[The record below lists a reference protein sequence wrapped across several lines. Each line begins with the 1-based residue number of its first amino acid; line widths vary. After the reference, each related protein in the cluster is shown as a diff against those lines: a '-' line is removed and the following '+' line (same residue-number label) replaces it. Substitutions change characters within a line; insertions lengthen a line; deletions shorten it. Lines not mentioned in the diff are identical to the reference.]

1 MVSLYLF
8 HIRKWALLM
17 QNCLI
22 CEHSAYDP
30 VVDKYYC
37 WASLSYIDILLDSSE
52 CSAYKNREEAE

>member
-1 MVSLYLF
+1 
-8 HIRKWALLM
+8 M

-37 WASLSYIDILLDSSE
+37 WACLTHIDILLDSSE
-52 CSAYKNREEAE
+52 CTAYKKRKEAE

>member
-1 MVSLYLF
+1 
-8 HIRKWALLM
+8 M

-37 WASLSYIDILLDSSE
+37 WARLVYIDVLLDSSE
-52 CSAYKNREEAE
+52 CSAYKSREEDE

>member
-1 MVSLYLF
+1 
-8 HIRKWALLM
+8 M

-37 WASLSYIDILLDSSE
+37 WACLTHIDILLDSSE
-52 CSAYKNREEAE
+52 CTAYRNRDEPK